1 MIQYPNTETKGMTDE
16 HTWCVNIESS
26 FMDINKE
33 YTKIAGV
40 QQV

>member
-1 MIQYPNTETKGMTDE
+1 MIQYPNIETGGMTDE

-26 FMDINKE
+26 IMHINKE
-33 YTKIAGV
+33 YTNNAVV